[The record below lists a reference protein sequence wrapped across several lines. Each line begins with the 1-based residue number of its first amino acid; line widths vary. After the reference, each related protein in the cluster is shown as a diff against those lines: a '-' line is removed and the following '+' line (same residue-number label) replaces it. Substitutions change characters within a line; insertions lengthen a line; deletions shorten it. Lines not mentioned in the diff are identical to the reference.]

1 MIRFSELPKI
11 ELHCHLD
18 GCLRTKT
25 VIELAKKEN
34 IKLDSLEY
42 EKVEELLVVP
52 SECDSL
58 DTYLKRFDLPILLM
72 QNRENLKRI
81 SYELIEDVNRENV
94 KYIEIRFA
102 PLFHIAK
109 GLSVKEVIEAVLEGM
124 EAGERDFKVKSNLI
138 ICIMRHHDLERGY
151 KLIEECKEFIGKGI
165 VGIDLAGGEIEGFVS
180 KYKEMFEIARSYGLQ
195 VTIHAGETGFSQ
207 NVIDAI
213 EILGAKR
220 IGHAVAIKNDKKA
233 YNLVKEKKI
242 TLEMCP
248 KSNLDTKAVN
258 SYKTH
263 PIRRFL
269 SEGLEVNLSTD
280 NRTVS
285 NIDLTT
291 ECKNL
296 NEVDEITYL
305 DYKKLYLN
313 SVRGAF
319 CSDET
324 KAYLESLII
333 KN

>member
-34 IKLDSLEY
+34 LKLDSLEY

-58 DTYLKRFDLPILLM
+58 DTYLKRFNLPIGLM
-72 QNRENLKRI
+72 QNKENLKRI

-102 PLFHIAK
+102 PLLHTEC
-109 GLSVKEVIEAVLEGM
+109 GLSVKEVVESVLEGM
-124 EAGERDFKVKSNLI
+124 KEGERDFNVKSNLI
-138 ICIMRHHDLERGY
+138 ICVMRHHDLESGY
-151 KLIEECKEFIGKGI
+151 KLVEECKEFVGNGV
-165 VGIDLAGGEIEGFVS
+165 VGIDLAGAELEGFAF
-180 KYKEMFEIARSYGLQ
+180 KYKKMFDKARSYGFN
-195 VTIHAGETGFSQ
+195 VTVHAGETGFSK
-207 NVIDAI
+207 NVIDAV

-220 IGHAVAIKNDKKA
+220 IGHAVAIENDKDT
-233 YNLVKEKKI
+233 YNLVKQKGI

-248 KSNLDTKAVN
+248 KSNLDTKAVE

-263 PIRRFL
+263 PLRRFL
-269 SEGLEVNLSTD
+269 GDGLEVNLSSD

-296 NEVDEITYL
+296 NEVCSMSYL
-305 DYKKLYLN
+305 EYKKIYLN

-319 CSDET
+319 CDEKT
-324 KAYLESLII
+324 KSYLESLIY
-333 KN
+333 

>member
-102 PLFHIAK
+102 PLLHTEG
-109 GLSVKEVIEAVLEGM
+109 GLSVREVIESILEGM
-124 EAGERDFKVKSNLI
+124 KEGERDFNVKSNLI
-138 ICIMRHHDLERGY
+138 ICIMRDHDLESGY
-151 KLIEECKEFIGKGI
+151 KLVEECKEFIGKGL
-165 VGIDLAGGEIEGFVS
+165 VGIDLAGGEVDGFVF
-180 KYKEMFEIARSYGLQ
+180 KYKEMFDIARSYGFK
-195 VTIHAGETGFSQ
+195 VTVHAGETGCSQ
-207 NVIDAI
+207 NVVDAVQ
-213 EILGAKR
+213 ILGAKR
-220 IGHAVAIKNDKKA
+220 IGHAVAIQNDEKA
-233 YNLVKEKKI
+233 YNIIKEGRI

-248 KSNLDTKAVN
+248 QSNVDTKAVV

-263 PIRRFL
+263 PLRRFL
-269 SEGLEVNLSTD
+269 NEDLEVNLSTD

-291 ECKNL
+291 EYKIL
-296 NEVDEITYL
+296 NEIDEIDYL
-305 DYKKLYLN
+305 DYKKIYLN

-319 CSDET
+319 CDNEIKS
-324 KAYLESLII
+324 YLESLVY
-333 KN
+333 